1 MTLHRRYRATGADLP
16 FGDPLRAHGVAMEG
30 YFLRVTDRDRGRALI
45 ALIGINRGPDGHWAT
60 LGLASDEVPPRP
72 GEIGAPRPGV
82 GATSS
87 SSSTEAGTPPARSGT
102 SSSLRLAAAPEG
114 WADPDRLGARSGDRF
129 EYRPDGVTVDMGEG
143 ARLHVEIT
151 DPVEW
156 PHRAVGGSSVFQAVP
171 ALNQYWHP
179 WLLGGRARGWAELD
193 GRRWEFDGADVY
205 GEKNWG
211 AEGFPDSWW
220 WGQAQGFSEP
230 DTCVAFAGGQ
240 IHSGPLRTEVTALV
254 VRLPDGRVIRLGNPV
269 VSPVRARVADDVW
282 ALEGRG
288 YGWRIRVTGRAPLGR
303 AHVLPVPLPSEKRN
317 SAGAI
322 EHLSGE
328 LEVEVSRFGRHVW
341 SDHSPQ
347 AALEHGGLDRAE
359 AELRRRGV
367 PVGETGA
374 APE

>member
-1 MTLHRRYRATGADLP
+1 MTLLRRYRATGADLP

-60 LGLASDEVPPRP
+60 LGLASDEVPARS
-72 GEIGAPRPGV
+72 GATGFPRPGV

-87 SSSTEAGTPPARSGT
+87 SSSTGAATPSPRSGT
-102 SSSLRLAAAPEG
+102 SSSLRLAAAPDG
-114 WADPDRLGARSGDRF
+114 WADPDRLGARSGDQF
-129 EYRPDGVTVDMGEG
+129 EYRPDRVTVDMGEG

-156 PHRAVGGSSVFQAVP
+156 PHRAVGGSSIFQAVP

-179 WLLGGRARGWAELD
+179 WLLGGKARGWAELD

-230 DTCVAFAGGQ
+230 GTCVAFAGGQ
-240 IHSGPLRTEVTALV
+240 IHSGPLRTEVTGLV

-269 VSPVRARVADDVW
+269 VSPVRADVGDDVW

>member
-16 FGDPLRAHGVAMEG
+16 FGIPLRAHGVAMEG

-72 GEIGAPRPGV
+72 GELGAPRPGV
-82 GATSS
+82 GATS
-87 SSSTEAGTPPARSGT
+87 

-129 EYRPDGVTVDMGEG
+129 EYRPDGLTVDMGEG

>member
-1 MTLHRRYRATGADLP
+1 M
-16 FGDPLRAHGVAMEG
+16 
-30 YFLRVTDRDRGRALI
+30 
-45 ALIGINRGPDGHWAT
+45 
-60 LGLASDEVPPRP
+60 
-72 GEIGAPRPGV
+72 
-82 GATSS
+82 
-87 SSSTEAGTPPARSGT
+87 
-102 SSSLRLAAAPEG
+102 
-114 WADPDRLGARSGDRF
+114 
-129 EYRPDGVTVDMGEG
+129 
-143 ARLHVEIT
+143 
-151 DPVEW
+151 
-156 PHRAVGGSSVFQAVP
+156 
-171 ALNQYWHP
+171 
-179 WLLGGRARGWAELD
+179 
-193 GRRWEFDGADVY
+193 
-205 GEKNWG
+205 
-211 AEGFPDSWW
+211 
-220 WGQAQGFSEP
+220 
-230 DTCVAFAGGQ
+230 AFAGGQ

>member
-1 MTLHRRYRATGADLP
+1 MTLLGRYRATGADLP

-30 YFLRVTDRDRGRALI
+30 YFLRVTDAERGRAVI

-60 LGLASDEVPPRP
+60 LGLASDEVPPP
-72 GEIGAPRPGV
+72 AGAGGVPRPGD

-87 SSSTEAGTPPARSGT
+87 SSLLSSGT
-102 SSSLRLAAAPEG
+102 SSSLRLAAAPQG
-114 WADPDRLGARSGDRF
+114 WADPDRLGARSGELFD
-129 EYRPDGVTVDMGEG
+129 YRADGVRVDRGEG
-143 ARLHVEIT
+143 ARLHVDIT
-151 DPVEW
+151 DPVGW
-156 PHRAVGGSSVFQAVP
+156 PHRAVGGSSIFQSVP

-179 WLLGGRARGWAELD
+179 WLLGGKARGWAELD

-230 DTCVAFAGGQ
+230 GTCVAFAGGQ

-254 VRLPDGRVIRLGNPV
+254 VRLPGGRVIRLGNPV
-269 VSPVRARVADDVW
+269 VSPVRADVGDDVW

-328 LEVEVSRFGRHVW
+328 LDVEVWRHGRLVW
-341 SDHSPQ
+341 SDQSPQ
-347 AALEHGGLDRAE
+347 AALEHGGLERAE